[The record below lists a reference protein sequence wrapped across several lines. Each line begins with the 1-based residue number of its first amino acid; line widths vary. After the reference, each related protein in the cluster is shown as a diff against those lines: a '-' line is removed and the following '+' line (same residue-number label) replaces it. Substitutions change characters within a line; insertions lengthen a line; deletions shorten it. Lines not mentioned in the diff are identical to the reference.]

1 MTGEEIRD
9 FLDLEETFT
18 SGDVQKA
25 YSQRLE
31 KEKQA
36 LANGGSRAERMMARE
51 KLSRLE
57 RMQGDVTS
65 LTTRMRAVEEVD
77 KYLPKAAAHVKAGN
91 FKLADVPFKY
101 VRKVPAD
108 LLSEDLQMAVEEMAA
123 RIEEGL
129 AGSAAAEAESAR
141 KAAEA
146 EKARAEEAARIEA
159 ERSAVAEKEKARQA
173 REDAEK
179 RSREEEARR
188 KLAAEEARR
197 QAEVA
202 KARAAEEEKARA
214 EEARLAA
221 KVAEEAAAK
230 KAAEEAAR
238 LRHEAAAKKE
248 AEEAARSAAEAA
260 ALEKAR
266 REKAAAEAAARR
278 DAQSLATLSRAEAA
292 LTASDE
298 ALAAN
303 LAAEV
308 RFAYSPDRPAGSVAA
323 RLDAI
328 AASLEESAG
337 RRRMVATMKE
347 RLARA
352 DSLVVRGDYEG
363 ASQLLREALTEK
375 VSARNAGEWESLCR
389 PELAAACEKFALAR
403 LAEAQMASRSGRA
416 AAVAPLAAVTE
427 RLTDLFPGGEAIRAE
442 FAKLSSVVTLP
453 NLRPC
458 GRMSLEYSRGGFSRR
473 RLQVIAAPSVVFG
486 RAASADVVVRVATP
500 PGDPRRSNQ
509 VIGRRHL
516 TIEVT
521 PTAITLLDGV
531 RCEGGTVEASKN
543 GIFLDGRKIL
553 YPKKIGGSGEVLSI
567 ASAQPGAE
575 VARWALRIV
584 RGSEAGDLPG
594 ALTVQGGTP
603 EIAGLYLERRDEIAE
618 DILLLCGPAPL
629 AVADTSLA
637 PLVLV
642 PTGSGLAL
650 WDGRAVRD
658 AAEGVPGAQVLS
670 AGQLSFA

>member
-57 RMQGDVTS
+57 RIQGDVT
-65 LTTRMRAVEEVD
+65 LLVTRMRAAEEVN
-77 KYLPKAAAHVKAGN
+77 KYLPKASAHVKAGN
-91 FKLADVPFKY
+91 FKLADVSFKY

-108 LLSEDLQMAVEEMAA
+108 LLPEDLQMAVEEMAA

-129 AGSAAAEAESAR
+129 AGSAAAEAEAAS

-159 ERSAVAEKEKARQA
+159 EKASAEREEKARLA
-173 REDAEK
+173 REEEER
-179 RSREEEARR
+179 RSREEQAQR

-197 QAEVA
+197 QAEA
-202 KARAAEEEKARA
+202 ARARAAEEEKARA

-221 KVAEEAAAK
+221 KAAEEAAAK

-238 LRHEAAAKKE
+238 LRQEAAAKKQ
-248 AEEAARSAAEAA
+248 AEEAARRAAEEA
-260 ALEKAR
+260 ALEKTR
-266 REKAAAEAAARR
+266 REKAAAEASARR
-278 DAQSLATLSRAEAA
+278 DTESLATLARAEAA
-292 LTASDE
+292 LAASDE

-308 RFAYSPDRPAGSVAA
+308 RFAYSPDRPAGAVAA
-323 RLDAI
+323 RLEAL
-328 AASLEESAG
+328 AAALESLAG
-337 RRRMVATMKE
+337 RRRMVATSKA

-363 ASQLLREALTEK
+363 ASQLLCEALTEK
-375 VSARNAGEWESLCR
+375 VSAGNEKDWEILCR
-389 PELAAACEKFALAR
+389 PELISACEKFVRAR
-403 LAEAQMASRSGRA
+403 LAEAQQASLSGRA
-416 AAVAPLAAVTE
+416 AAVAQLAGVAE
-427 RLTDLFPGGEAIRAE
+427 RLTGLISGGEAIRAE
-442 FAKLSSVVTLP
+442 FAKLSSTVTLP

-458 GRMSLEYSRGGFSRR
+458 ARMSLEYSHGGFSRR
-473 RLQVIAAPSVVFG
+473 CLQVIAAPSVVFG
-486 RAASADVVVRVATP
+486 RSVSADVVVRVATP

-516 TIEVT
+516 TIEIT
-521 PTAITLLDGV
+521 PAAITLIDGV
-531 RCEGGTVEASKN
+531 RGESGTLEASKN
-543 GIFLDGRKIL
+543 GIFLDGRKVL
-553 YPKKIGGSGEVLSI
+553 YPKKIDGSGEVLSI
-567 ASAQPGAE
+567 ASAQLGAE
-575 VARWALRIV
+575 VARWTLHLVKVA
-584 RGSEAGDLPG
+584 EAGELPG
-594 ALTVQGGTP
+594 VLAPQGGFAG
-603 EIAGLYLERRDEIAE
+603 IAGLYMERRDEIAE
-618 DILLLCGPAPL
+618 DLLLLCGPVPL
-629 AVADTSLA
+629 AAADASLA

-642 PTGSGLAL
+642 PTGGGIAL
-650 WDGRAVRD
+650 WDGSTAKD
-658 AAEGVPGAQVLS
+658 ATEGVPGAKVLS
-670 AGQLSFA
+670 AGQLSFV

>member
-266 REKAAAEAAARR
+266 REKAA
-278 DAQSLATLSRAEAA
+278 AEAA

>member
-1 MTGEEIRD
+1 
-9 FLDLEETFT
+9 
-18 SGDVQKA
+18 
-25 YSQRLE
+25 
-31 KEKQA
+31 
-36 LANGGSRAERMMARE
+36 MMARE

-266 REKAAAEAAARR
+266 REKAA
-278 DAQSLATLSRAEAA
+278 AEAA